1 MLFPSRPAFYLINYK
16 LQNIEPEADR
26 PKEVQMRRGG
36 KLCIFSNFAVFS
48 SYFIYGS
55 ICLFN
60 NSAMFTL
67 VGLVN
72 RNEFTINS
80 K

>member
-16 LQNIEPEADR
+16 LQNIEPEE
-26 PKEVQMRRGG
+26 EVQMRRGG

-72 RNEFTINS
+72 RNEFTNNS